1 MLNFKNLGKK
11 LLFIVL
17 FIFYVFLLLFA
28 IETCSR
34 GSIYETWLYFTNDFR
49 KVTFNLLILLLTLS
63 PFLLLRKYIFYII
76 LISVIW
82 IFLSIGNYILLSLRG
97 TPLTGADFGMISN
110 GLELIPK
117 YLSTPL
123 IILLIV
129 ALLGIVGLLF
139 FAYIKLPIKKV
150 KYAVSI
156 PLVIGFVLIFPEI
169 TNYSLKNNII
179 SKNFW
184 DICGGYSEYG
194 FPYSFLNSVVNNGI
208 SKPENYSENTMN
220 SLVQE
225 LENQTSEELQ
235 LVQASAIKNVKA
247 TSSDVSDDY
256 NDIKSINSY
265 KESLSNPNI
274 IIVQLESFIDPTWI
288 QGISF
293 NKDPIPN
300 FRELSSKYSSGI
312 LSVPSIGGGTAN
324 TEFEV
329 ITGMPVD
336 YFAAGEFPYN
346 TLVSKKPVPSFAY
359 HFNDLGYDTH
369 ALHNYDGTYYL
380 RYNAYKNLGFHTF
393 TPLESMDVS
402 EWTPFG
408 WPKDTVLTNQIKSAL
423 TSSSTS
429 DLVFAVSVQGHG
441 GYANYYMDNLEIR
454 IDGDTNDYNK
464 NNIEYYASQIY
475 EMDKFVGDL
484 IDMVESLNEPTIVA
498 FYGDHIPSLG
508 LKADKLDSQSLY
520 ATPYLIWDNLNL
532 PKEDIYLQSYELTSQ
547 ILSRVGLPE
556 TSITKVH
563 NSNLDEETK
572 SNYLNLLE
580 YDMLYGKKLTNTSN
594 KTLHPRSDFRIGI
607 NIVNITSIESYPDS
621 IKIIGNNFNIYS
633 RVYVNGKETETVF
646 SDENTLY
653 ISNLDAKPGDIISVK
668 QISASRSI
676 EFSSS
681 NEMTLN

>member
-1 MLNFKNLGKK
+1 MPTLKSLCKK
-11 LLFIVL
+11 LLLVVL
-17 FIFYVFLLLFA
+17 FIFYLFLLLFV
-28 IETCSR
+28 IEACSR
-34 GSIYETWLYFTNDFR
+34 SNVHDTWLYFTKDFR

-63 PFLLLRKYIFYII
+63 PFLLLKKRIFYIA
-76 LISVIW
+76 LVSVLW
-82 IFLSIGNYILLSLRG
+82 IFLSIANYILLSLRG

-110 GLELIPK
+110 GLELLPK
-117 YLSTPL
+117 YLSTWL
-123 IILLIV
+123 IILLAV
-129 ALLGIVGLLF
+129 VLLGIVGLLVF
-139 FAYIKLPIKKV
+139 TYIKLPKEEIKYSV
-150 KYAVSI
+150 GV
-156 PLVIGFVLIFPEI
+156 PLVIGFILIFPQI

-208 SKPENYSENTMN
+208 SKPENYSKDTMY

-225 LENQTSEELQ
+225 LKNQTSENLQ
-235 LVQASAIKNVKA
+235 LDASNVFAIA
-247 TSSDVSDDY
+247 DDY
-256 NDIKSINSY
+256 HNIITDDSSENSVF
-265 KESLSNPNI
+265 EPNI

-288 QGISF
+288 EGISF

-329 ITGMPVD
+329 ITGMTVD

-346 TLVSKKPVPSFAY
+346 TLVSKKAVPSFAY
-359 HFNDLGYDTH
+359 YFNELGYDTH
-369 ALHNYDGTYYL
+369 ALHNYDGTYYS

-393 TPLESMDVS
+393 TPLESMDVN

-441 GYANYYMDNLEIR
+441 GYANSYMDNLEIR
-454 IDGDTNDYNK
+454 IDGDCDDYNR
-464 NNIEYYASQIY
+464 NNIEYYASQVY
-475 EMDKFVGDL
+475 EMDKFVGEL

-532 PKEDIYLQSYELTSQ
+532 PKEDINLQSYELTSK
-547 ILSRVGLPE
+547 ILSRIGFPE
-556 TSITKVH
+556 TLITKVH
-563 NSNLDEETK
+563 NSDLDEETK
-572 SNYLNLLE
+572 GNYLNLLQ
-580 YDMLYGKKLTNTSN
+580 YDMLYGKNFTATNDEI
-594 KTLHPRSDFRIGI
+594 LHPRSDFRIGI
-607 NIVNITSIESYPDS
+607 NKVNINTIETYPDS
-621 IKIIGNNFNIYS
+621 IKIIGDNFNIYS

-646 SDENTLY
+646 ADENTLY
-653 ISNLDAKPGDIISVK
+653 ISHLDAKPRDIISVK

-681 NEMTLN
+681 NEITLN